1 MTDEVKVLKTS
12 MCYIRLL
19 KKEHVFQK
27 RENIICRGIKARN
40 SIKHSEN
47 SKLLNITGEKAEES
61 SRRDLKEKQ
70 RLHHKG
76 HCVCEMD
83 FILKLMQSH

>member
-1 MTDEVKVLKTS
+1 MLHTFIE
-12 MCYIRLL
+12 
-19 KKEHVFQK
+19 K
-27 RENIICRGIKARN
+27 RTCVPKSENIICRGIKARN